1 MKKKIYGLV
10 FLALALFGTTAC
22 SDFLDRKSDNIFS
35 DDQIFSDEQMIKSA
49 LANLYGRISWG
60 ESFDAMPQ
68 YGLLDEACY
77 GGNGGDPNHNTTYSD
92 TQWRVYDYGL
102 IRNINQFLQSVR
114 STSVLTEK
122 DRMRYEAEARFIRAW
137 TYFNMARCL
146 GGMPIVGD
154 KIFDYDPN
162 EDVANLQIPRSTEA
176 GIYDYVISECDF
188 AAKYLPTNP
197 AENVNASRANCWVA
211 EALKA
216 RAAIYAGSIAKYN
229 NLVTPQIK
237 TAGNEVGIPAN
248 LAPKYYKIALQAC
261 DTIIKSGLYALY
273 NKEDDKAHNF
283 YMATA
288 SKSDNPEVMWAK
300 DYKGPDHT
308 QWWSINSAP
317 TVLAFNSGGNN
328 TTPLLNLVE
337 AFEYLDNRDGHL
349 KLTDAK
355 GNYIFYDKPGDVFAN
370 KDPRLK
376 GTVLCNGDDFAG
388 TTIEY
393 QAGQLFYQGRKW
405 KTKTGNPGS
414 VDVDGEIVTS
424 RNGPQYTSNWS
435 SNKTGFNFRKY
446 LDEDRN
452 NGMNPAY
459 GSSIWFV
466 YFRYAEVL
474 MIASEA
480 SLELGDEASA
490 LKYINQIRER
500 AGVPDLTSMTLLD
513 IEKERRVEFALENHR
528 WWDLKRWRRA
538 HIVWNGTSEDSRHY
552 TLFPYKVVDARRP
565 ENGKWVYIKGTSP
578 IMLEART
585 FQLRNYYNFLDDGWL
600 ANNPKLVKNPY
611 Q

>member
-1 MKKKIYGLV
+1 MKILNLYK
-10 FLALALFGTTAC
+10 AALFSLAFSTCLSC
-22 SDFLDRKSDNIFS
+22 SDFLNQKPDTIFDSD
-35 DDQIFSDEQMIKSA
+35 QVFSDETMIKSV
-49 LANLYGRISWG
+49 LSNFYGRINWG
-60 ESFDAMPQ
+60 PNLGSPVDF
-68 YGLLDEACY
+68 GLIDEAVY
-77 GGNGGDPNHNTTYSD
+77 GSNGGNPTRTTTYSD

-102 IRNINQFLQSVR
+102 IRNFNQFLQNVR
-114 STSVLTEK
+114 STSVLSEADK
-122 DRMRYEAEARFIRAW
+122 MKYEAEVRFLRAW
-137 TYFNMARCL
+137 TYFNMARSL
-146 GGMPIVGD
+146 GGMPIMGD

-248 LAPKYYKIALQAC
+248 LAPKYYRIALQAC
-261 DTIIKSGLYALY
+261 DTIIKSGQYALY
-273 NKEDDKAHNF
+273 NKEADKAHNF

-288 SKSDNPEVMWAK
+288 SKQDNPEIMWAI
-300 DYKGPDHT
+300 DYKYPGHT
-308 QWWSINSAP
+308 QRWSVDNCPAVLSA
-317 TVLAFNSGGNN
+317 SSSCNN

-393 QAGQLFYQGRKW
+393 QAGQLYYQGRKW
-405 KTKTGNPGS
+405 KTKTGNLGS
-414 VDVDGEIVTS
+414 TDTGGRLVTS
-424 RNGPQYTSNWS
+424 INGPQESVNWNA
-435 SNKTGFNFRKY
+435 NKSGFNFRKF
-446 LDEDRN
+446 LDEQKS
-452 NGMNPAY
+452 GMDMTH
-459 GSSIWFV
+459 GSEIRSIR
-466 YFRYAEVL
+466 FRYAEVL